1 MKSKL
6 TLSISKDRVR
16 KVKAY
21 AGRRKTSVSEFF
33 EQVIDALGEASSG
46 APERPKSYRVDEL
59 DGLLTG
65 KFTKKDL
72 DKDPRLAHIL
82 GRRK

>member
-16 KVKAY
+16 KVKAF

-33 EQVIDALGEASSG
+33 EQVIDALGETSSG

-82 GRRK
+82 GRGE